1 MADSDKRLREL
12 AIFLDSS
19 EGFSILFRSTSRISA
34 SRIVAYC
41 EMMARMPVAAATPI
55 VRYLLELRALNR
67 EILGKLGNPL
77 ESELK

>member
-1 MADSDKRLREL
+1 MADSDKRPREL

-55 VRYLLELRALNR
+55 VRYLELRALNR

>member
-1 MADSDKRLREL
+1 
-12 AIFLDSS
+12 
-19 EGFSILFRSTSRISA
+19 
-34 SRIVAYC
+34 
-41 EMMARMPVAAATPI
+41 MMARMPVAAATPI